1 MAHSRRLAL
10 VAAALFPLLPAGAD
24 DYPRQP
30 GIDAVH
36 YIFRVTLS
44 DASDAIE
51 CESTVE
57 VRFVNGGT
65 GRFWLDLAS
74 PHDGKGM
81 NVTDVRSEGE
91 PVPYVHES
99 DRLTIVLKSV
109 PRAGERRSFLVRYH
123 GVAANGLHVVPNHY
137 GERTFFSWNWPAFAR
152 EWLPVI
158 DHPSD
163 KATSEFLVT
172 APARYQV
179 VANGAL
185 AETRDLEGGTR
196 LTHWKESVPVA
207 SWLNNIGV
215 AAFAAR
221 RFDTVRGVPL
231 ESWLFPR
238 DREAGIGTFEEPMR
252 QAVAFFSDF
261 AGPYPY
267 ERLAGVEVSR
277 MGGAMEHA
285 SEVFYGEKN
294 VTGQPA
300 LALVAHEVSH
310 QWWGDSVTES
320 DWDDVWLSEGFATY
334 FAALAQEHYLG
345 GSAFSEVMSRSRN
358 AILAMETTTPVPVI
372 HDNLPE
378 IRGGQAPVGLVYQ
391 KGAWFLHML
400 RSLLGSG
407 KFREG
412 IRSYYRRYRDANAST
427 SDLETVMEE
436 VSGERLDWFFDQWLH
451 RAISPSIIAQWSYN
465 GARKRLLVEL
475 NQTQKGAP
483 YRLPLKLAVSMP
495 GLSKRIV
502 PLVLESASLKV
513 EIECEKEPSAVALD
527 PFVEVLMESQV
538 RHQLAIV
545 Q

>member
-1 MAHSRRLAL
+1 
-10 VAAALFPLLPAGAD
+10 
-24 DYPRQP
+24 
-30 GIDAVH
+30 
-36 YIFRVTLS
+36 
-44 DASDAIE
+44 
-51 CESTVE
+51 
-57 VRFVNGGT
+57 
-65 GRFWLDLAS
+65 
-74 PHDGKGM
+74 
-81 NVTDVRSEGE
+81 
-91 PVPYVHES
+91 
-99 DRLTIVLKSV
+99 
-109 PRAGERRSFLVRYH
+109 
-123 GVAANGLHVVPNHY
+123 
-137 GERTFFSWNWPAFAR
+137 
-152 EWLPVI
+152 
-158 DHPSD
+158 
-163 KATSEFLVT
+163 
-172 APARYQV
+172 
-179 VANGAL
+179 
-185 AETRDLEGGTR
+185 
-196 LTHWKESVPVA
+196 
-207 SWLNNIGV
+207 
-215 AAFAAR
+215 
-221 RFDTVRGVPL
+221 
-231 ESWLFPR
+231 
-238 DREAGIGTFEEPMR
+238 MR